1 MIMFWEVVALIIVVI
16 ILTLLL
22 YLYIR
27 QRILRE
33 TCNVP
38 VRGFIK
44 SIRKHESPSMNDAD
58 LVHGDITYVV
68 TIGYQYNGQDYEYTH
83 YAMRREFGELKI
95 GTPINIRIDQNNPNK
110 VYCSERL
117 ESELNT
123 F

>member
-1 MIMFWEVVALIIVVI
+1 MFWEVVALITVVI

-22 YLYIR
+22 YIYIR

-44 SIRKHESPSMNDAD
+44 SITEHISPMWNEADMPNND
-58 LVHGDITYVV
+58 VTYIV

>member
-1 MIMFWEVVALIIVVI
+1 MFWEVVALITIVI

-44 SIRKHESPSMNDAD
+44 SIREHESPSMNDAD
-58 LVHGDITYVV
+58 LVHGDIAYVV

-117 ESELNT
+117 ESELNV